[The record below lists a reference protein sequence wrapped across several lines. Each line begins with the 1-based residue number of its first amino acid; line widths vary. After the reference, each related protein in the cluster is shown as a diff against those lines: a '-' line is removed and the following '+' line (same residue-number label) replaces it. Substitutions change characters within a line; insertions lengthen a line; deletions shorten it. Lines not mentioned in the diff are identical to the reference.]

1 MIDLQNLTPE
11 QEAEVEDVFKNA
23 LKLAGEIS
31 SLMEGKHPATQSG
44 AVVFVL
50 AAIVINDLD
59 NKRFENSDAA
69 IAHYVEGVHS
79 VLQDMMNAKKRSASI
94 VQ

>member
-23 LKLAGEIS
+23 LKLAGEMS
-31 SLMEGKHPATQSG
+31 HLMEKKHPAVQSG

-50 AAIVINDLD
+50 AAIVISDLD
-59 NKRFENSDAA
+59 NKRFKNADES

-79 VLQDMMNAKKRSASI
+79 VLQDMMNAQKRNEDI